1 MLAKEIKPGAVVN
14 YNDSPH
20 IVESVSVQSP
30 SARGSATLYKFRT
43 RNLVTKQKTDIT
55 LKGTD
60 GLDDA
65 DFHRRE
71 VTFMYADTEAAHFL
85 DSGDFNQYAVP
96 RDDAATVK
104 TGSLEQSNVNTTE
117 VLVDMIDAQRLFA
130 MRSKLIATARDVD
143 EGGSQL
149 LRMS

>member
-1 MLAKEIKPGAVVN
+1 MLAKEIKPGSVIN
-14 YNDSPH
+14 YNDAPH

-30 SARGSATLYKFRT
+30 SARGSATLYKFRA

-65 DFHRRE
+65 DFHKRE

-85 DSGDFNQYAVP
+85 NSGDFNQYSVP
-96 RDDAATVK
+96 RDDAATELQYITEDLQGVLAVIYNGK
-104 TGSLEQSNVNTTE
+104 WLGIQLPTGVELKMT
-117 VLVDMIDAQRLFA
+117 
-130 MRSKLIATARDVD
+130 
-143 EGGSQL
+143 
-149 LRMS
+149 